1 MNSVS
6 RKILP
11 VVLLVWPY
19 LFFIGFMIGQDNE
32 TLFSAFFLS
41 YLVMTAVV
49 YLMNIVNAWMYKGED
64 DCYRLALF
72 DMLIKLLHIPF
83 YLLVFLTGVLMFMV
97 MVVPALVFVSPFIIF
112 MLFVVDLFLMI
123 TSSMYGVSA
132 LVKAARQGKVSK
144 KYAVLHGILHFLFVT
159 DVISAI
165 CVFVKMS
172 VVRRKEKSNRC
183 V

>member
-1 MNSVS
+1 MNSVL
-6 RKILP
+6 KKVLP
-11 VVLLVWPY
+11 VVLLIWPY
-19 LFFIGFMIGQDNE
+19 LFFAGFLIGQDNE

-41 YLVMTAVV
+41 YLAMTAVV
-49 YLMNIVNAWMYKGED
+49 YLINIVNAWIYKGED
-64 DCYRLALF
+64 DCYRLAFF

-83 YLLVFLTGVLMFMV
+83 YLLVFLAGVLMFMA
-97 MVVPALVFVSPFIIF
+97 MVVPALVFVSPLIIF
-112 MLFVVDLFLMI
+112 MLFMVHLFLMI

-132 LVKAARQGKVSK
+132 LVKAARQGKVTK

-172 VVRRKEKSNRC
+172 IVRRKNS
-183 V
+183 

>member
-49 YLMNIVNAWMYKGED
+49 YILNIINAWIYKGED
-64 DCYRLALF
+64 NCYRLAFF

-83 YLLVFLTGVLMFMV
+83 YLLVFLIGVLMFMA
-97 MVVPALVFVSPFIIF
+97 MVV
-112 MLFVVDLFLMI
+112 
-123 TSSMYGVSA
+123 
-132 LVKAARQGKVSK
+132 
-144 KYAVLHGILHFLFVT
+144 HGILHFLFVT
-159 DVISAI
+159 DVISAV
-165 CVFVKMS
+165 CLFVKMS
-172 VVRRKEKSNRC
+172 VVRRKEKSNLT
-183 V
+183 

>member
-1 MNSVS
+1 MNSVL

-64 DCYRLALF
+64 DCYRLAFF

-83 YLLVFLTGVLMFMV
+83 YLLVFLIGVLMFMA
-97 MVVPALVFVSPFIIF
+97 MVV
-112 MLFVVDLFLMI
+112 
-123 TSSMYGVSA
+123 
-132 LVKAARQGKVSK
+132 
-144 KYAVLHGILHFLFVT
+144 HGILHFLFVT
-159 DVISAI
+159 DVISAV

-172 VVRRKEKSNRC
+172 VVRRKEKSNLT
-183 V
+183 

>member
-1 MNSVS
+1 MNSVL
-6 RKILP
+6 KKVLP
-11 VVLLVWPY
+11 VVLLIWPY

-49 YLMNIVNAWMYKGED
+49 YLMNIVNAWMYKDED
-64 DCYRLALF
+64 NCYRLAFF

-83 YLLVFLTGVLMFMV
+83 YLLVFLIGVLMFMA
-97 MVVPALVFVSPFIIF
+97 MVV
-112 MLFVVDLFLMI
+112 
-123 TSSMYGVSA
+123 
-132 LVKAARQGKVSK
+132 
-144 KYAVLHGILHFLFVT
+144 HGILHFLFVT

-172 VVRRKEKSNRC
+172 VVRRKEKSNLT
-183 V
+183 

>member
-1 MNSVS
+1 MNSVL
-6 RKILP
+6 KKVLP
-11 VVLLVWPY
+11 VVLLIWPY
-19 LFFIGFMIGQDNE
+19 LFFAGFLIGEENE
-32 TLFSAFFLS
+32 NLFSAFFLG

-49 YLMNIVNAWMYKGED
+49 YFMNIVNAWMYKGED
-64 DCYRLALF
+64 NCYRLAFF

-83 YLLVFLTGVLMFMV
+83 YLLVFLIGVLMFMA
-97 MVVPALVFVSPFIIF
+97 MVVPALVFVSPFILF

-144 KYAVLHGILHFLFVT
+144 KYAVVHGILHFLFVT
-159 DVISAI
+159 DVISAV

-172 VVRRKEKSNRC
+172 VVRRKEKSNLT
-183 V
+183 